1 MSIKG
6 LTTIYEWQING
17 LNEWGEGE
25 DCWHWDI
32 DDTDSVITDLTD
44 DNVDVEILK
53 RRGSNDYGEISRD
66 YFQLNF
72 HNKPDMLDET
82 DQLPKYIQKYVNKVK
97 EGLSCAWRTNYI
109 NKN

>member
-1 MSIKG
+1 MSNKG
-6 LTTIYEWQING
+6 LKTIYEWQINE
-17 LNEWGEGE
+17 LNQWGEGE
-25 DCWHWDI
+25 SIWHWDI
-32 DDTDSVITDLTD
+32 DDTDSVIFDLTN

-66 YFQLNF
+66 YFELNF

-97 EGLSCAWRTNYI
+97 EGL
-109 NKN
+109 